1 MNLVIDG
8 RGHDG
13 GHHGGHH
20 GGDDGGHDGG
30 GHDVGGGCQAMMVIR
45 IMQIFVTSAHK
56 GISSTVMLELQITLC
71 VNIF

>member
-1 MNLVIDG
+1 MLVIDG
-8 RGHDG
+8 G

-20 GGDDGGHDGG
+20 GGGDDGGDDGGHDGG

>member
-1 MNLVIDG
+1 MLVIDG
-8 RGHDG
+8 GGHDG
-13 GHHGGHH
+13 GHDGGHH

-30 GHDVGGGCQAMMVIR
+30 GHDVGGGCQAMMVICK
-45 IMQIFVTSAHK
+45 IFVTSAHK